1 MSHPRPFQTRD
12 PRQILGDRY
21 DAYLETFVENAQRVQ
36 DLPRGSDQLAAL
48 AHQVHDDLIHLLRMD
63 IGQYETPIIAAKR
76 AEAEVVASRYSAQT
90 DDETLHQHAC
100 RTAEYVRLLV
110 LLARTPR
117 PL

>member
-1 MSHPRPFQTRD
+1 M
-12 PRQILGDRY
+12 
-21 DAYLETFVENAQRVQ
+21 ENAQRVQ

-90 DDETLHQHAC
+90 DDDETLHQYAC

-110 LLARTPR
+110 LLARTPG